1 MKINVKEITIHWAE
15 GGNQKYDKFPKT
27 YSSYAEVNKALKPIY
42 EDFAEIGEG
51 YNKVKFTLMFEDGE
65 NYEGRLY
72 VSEKYDI
79 IISLDNLQQYEQI
92 YTLDEQIEDMTHQ
105 FIAKYDNPT
114 KSYNVI
120 GEHIKDFLNN
130 IIKNNE
136 NDKEDRTNANNFI
149 NNYQL

>member
-15 GGNQKYDKFPKT
+15 GDNQKYDKFPKT
-27 YSSYAEVNKALKPIY
+27 YSSYAEVNKALIPIY

-72 VSEKYDI
+72 VSEKYD
-79 IISLDNLQQYEQI
+79 
-92 YTLDEQIEDMTHQ
+92 
-105 FIAKYDNPT
+105 NPT
-114 KSYNVI
+114 KSDNVI

>member
-1 MKINVKEITIHWAE
+1 MLILLNFLIFNMKTMKINVKEITIHWAE

-72 VSEKYDI
+72 ISE
-79 IISLDNLQQYEQI
+79 
-92 YTLDEQIEDMTHQ
+92 
-105 FIAKYDNPT
+105 KYDNPT
-114 KSYNVI
+114 KSDNVI

>member
-27 YSSYAEVNKALKPIY
+27 YSSYAEVNEALKPIY

-72 VSEKYDI
+72 VSEKYD
-79 IISLDNLQQYEQI
+79 
-92 YTLDEQIEDMTHQ
+92 
-105 FIAKYDNPT
+105 NPT
-114 KSYNVI
+114 KSDNVI

-130 IIKNNE
+130 IIKDNE

>member
-15 GGNQKYDKFPKT
+15 GSNEKYDKFPKT

-42 EDFAEIGEG
+42 EDFDEIGEG

-72 VSEKYDI
+72 VSEKYD
-79 IISLDNLQQYEQI
+79 
-92 YTLDEQIEDMTHQ
+92 
-105 FIAKYDNPT
+105 NPT
-114 KSYNVI
+114 KSDNVI
-120 GEHIKDFLNN
+120 GQHIKDFLNN

>member
-42 EDFAEIGEG
+42 EDFDEIGEG
-51 YNKVKFTLMFEDGE
+51 YNKVKFSLIFEDGE
-65 NYEGRLY
+65 TYEGRLY
-72 VSEKYDI
+72 VCQKE
-79 IISLDNLQQYEQI
+79 
-92 YTLDEQIEDMTHQ
+92 
-105 FIAKYDNPT
+105 DNPT
-114 KSYNVI
+114 TNENVI
-120 GEHIKDFLNN
+120 GDHITKFLNN

-136 NDKEDRTNANNFI
+136 NEKIDRITANNFI

>member
-15 GGNQKYDKFPKT
+15 GDNQKYDKFP
-27 YSSYAEVNKALKPIY
+27 
-42 EDFAEIGEG
+42 
-51 YNKVKFTLMFEDGE
+51 
-65 NYEGRLY
+65 
-72 VSEKYDI
+72 
-79 IISLDNLQQYEQI
+79 
-92 YTLDEQIEDMTHQ
+92 
-105 FIAKYDNPT
+105 NPT
-114 KSYNVI
+114 KSDNVI

>member
-15 GGNQKYDKFPKT
+15 GDNQKYDKFPKT

-51 YNKVKFTLMFEDGE
+51 YNKVKKVKFTLMFEDGE

-72 VSEKYDI
+72 VSG
-79 IISLDNLQQYEQI
+79 
-92 YTLDEQIEDMTHQ
+92 
-105 FIAKYDNPT
+105 KYDNPT
-114 KSYNVI
+114 KSDNVI